1 MPSSALLLPIALP
14 LVAAG
19 VIAAL
24 GAAGLEVG
32 RLVSAG
38 AAWASV
44 ASILALWLPVRSTQE
59 LILGQM
65 GFGSGFDLRLDA
77 VGFAFG
83 LMVSVPAAVV
93 LTLQKRSWQEAA
105 LATLA
110 LGASMAAVEAGG
122 VVLTAIAGGA
132 AATAVVL
139 VLDTEDPRARRPSWA
154 MLLAGWL
161 ALAWAGTIL
170 QVRGGTA
177 VYSAVPVSSIT
188 WQVASLLAVAAL
200 LASGLLP
207 WRSWPSQ
214 VWSRPSLRAAGMGL
228 ATLYPLG
235 FYIVVRV
242 YDMGDGRYPLPA
254 FNGVLSVLGLAVAL
268 VAALRAQAATTRREF
283 FGEVVPVFGGFALMS
298 LALGTP
304 LGLSAA
310 LVALATTAVLAAAV
324 ALLPDR
330 ASIASLAVVAAAVG
344 IPPSLAFGSRVLG
357 IEATFEAGDFLGLIG
372 LGGTLVWV
380 LMMVAGAR
388 AAGLPAG
395 RGRPVAETSPAVA
408 LGIAVATI
416 VAGPALALFQASF
429 ANPAAAEV
437 MPSAGSLGGSL
448 QSVATVSTVLP
459 AVALFVPLLI
469 IGSAAYLAS
478 GSSSQRAEARPPV
491 LAPVAPRALA
501 GWREAVAAARV
512 PEQYRTILNLRELEA
527 AASGGRPVLWLAA
540 LVALAFAVTR

>member
-1 MPSSALLLPIALP
+1 
-14 LVAAG
+14 
-19 VIAAL
+19 
-24 GAAGLEVG
+24 
-32 RLVSAG
+32 
-38 AAWASV
+38 
-44 ASILALWLPVRSTQE
+44 
-59 LILGQM
+59 
-65 GFGSGFDLRLDA
+65 
-77 VGFAFG
+77 
-83 LMVSVPAAVV
+83 
-93 LTLQKRSWQEAA
+93 
-105 LATLA
+105 
-110 LGASMAAVEAGG
+110 
-122 VVLTAIAGGA
+122 
-132 AATAVVL
+132 
-139 VLDTEDPRARRPSWA
+139 
-154 MLLAGWL
+154 
-161 ALAWAGTIL
+161 
-170 QVRGGTA
+170 
-177 VYSAVPVSSIT
+177 
-188 WQVASLLAVAAL
+188 
-200 LASGLLP
+200 
-207 WRSWPSQ
+207 
-214 VWSRPSLRAAGMGL
+214 
-228 ATLYPLG
+228 
-235 FYIVVRV
+235 
-242 YDMGDGRYPLPA
+242 MGDGRYPLPA
-254 FNGVLSVLGLAVAL
+254 FDGVLSVLGLAVAL
-268 VAALRAQAATTRREF
+268 VAALRAQGATTRREF
-283 FGEVVPVFGGFALMS
+283 FGEVVPVFGGYALMS

-310 LVALATTAVLAAAV
+310 LVALATTAALAAAV